1 MVRLQSGKLPALDGH
16 EETTV
21 DGRSVA
27 FEPILRGS
35 TVLVAGTGGMKTVRM
50 LDFLQR
56 AVVPELEA
64 RVVWR
69 TSPRSLRDGYTNADL
84 PFVLITSR
92 INLAHKIEADLTKR
106 GIGVHNYKN
115 KPSEVKMEEWLN
127 HPWVI
132 ISIEQLEKLESW
144 VSTYQ
149 DGTVVFDEVVTGASS
164 IVNGV
169 TVRRPSLTTRT
180 LRKLVD
186 VSSYFIVM
194 DADFDADG
202 KGKTLLEGVAC
213 KKSVLFVQTT
223 MPSLKTTV
231 MYGYSRIPEHKA
243 AFEERLELSCLT
255 SDKNR
260 RDGTAPN
267 RTYIGE
273 DWPSDVNKRCVQVR
287 GWGVGVKGLHGKLG
301 AGVRKEAL
309 KDLDAFVEDADAFV
323 VTNVAGIGTDQN
335 CKYRA
340 GFLRLK
346 SGDHAPGPRSAAQ
359 KIGRLNRNSDNPLD
373 TFTAPDGTVYDGG
386 VVYVLLLG
394 LPPSLDSTGDP
405 RDRAARKLGNMRGQV
420 DERRSAV
427 LSMQSDAER
436 RFEHNNGT
444 YLQQGGGEFCRLP
457 SVDALD
463 LATSS
468 DAATLTKLE
477 ALNNIE
483 DDDKQCNSYTV
494 KFFEL
499 MALPSRSF
507 TLAPVLPLSESEQ
520 TDLDSLRG
528 GQKGDE
534 CVLTEDEKVG
544 EMTPREQFLFVK
556 ECVEADGDFEPDSR
570 FWNECYGMCE
580 TGKARHE
587 GSNIDEAF
595 IAVWGTLKDY
605 KMFPQE
611 EVYTDLFNDTNANC
625 VLHRGMMRFLSV
637 EEIRQS
643 EMLGL
648 ERQVLSDPTTGEL
661 RPLYKLK
668 LLKEFACI
676 LQLDLTDLLEPRIF
690 TPSKHAWAA
699 AHNHLIDGTASEDEK
714 AMARQLRLAAIQ
726 LGCTGIRH
734 GERVKK
740 PTSVLE
746 TVHKVLTQRCAMRP
760 PDLRKNTSRSP
771 IHSWEVKE
779 AAPGW
784 AELGLHWHRGLQ
796 QKVPLG
802 EYDSHDARWKAREEE
817 EKRSRKD
824 RAARAAT
831 QAMLDQFSEC
841 EEEIEADAFLPAVP
855 YIAPHDPNV
864 LYVPYEGAAL
874 QECLR
879 AFKAD
884 EPQREAADNALFDL
898 IAKRAAIPGV
908 SDDDA
913 GLLRMREWK
922 KALNRLETRH
932 RIATE
937 LDLALTVAA
946 TDGPLKG
953 ARIAREVYSG
963 GDGRRYAKGDHW
975 VDDDGKRR
983 SVSAQGMPAD
993 LRTKLLGWR
1002 FADKD
1007 GRKSDLTIYVIVASL
1022 LGLQRSKVNVLVDEY
1037 LKTDEVCKAWHD
1049 GVAEHHGTHPEEV
1062 KRWPNILGNGGSY
1075 KTCLTGAGLPLD
1087 SPSDA
1092 RVERME
1098 KQLKKLRQTIVSV
1111 SRELP
1116 NALWPGS
1123 ENFVHPQHTRLLE
1136 ERPNL
1141 KGHERFNKIFA
1152 YLVQT
1157 AEDILLGIHARAQRT
1172 ARRDALGG
1180 VEFDALP
1187 PELRDTGVLCFDGL
1201 VTERAGDDTEAGDR
1215 AAEAAFVKEGW
1226 HAQSWGIEYKIVEK
1240 PMFGEQHVDPDE
1252 FESAKRA
1259 RRALQEAAA
1268 AYPEVR
1274 QAVENP
1280 AMHRGRA
1287 SPAASRNA
1295 SVIPVFNGRAL
1306 LIRITIEGVTAQ
1318 KYGLIGGKGGPGETL
1333 AETAAREVSGRVL
1346 RNAIAQLEPAAFKE
1360 CRAASMHIAVAT
1372 VGTEDASSSKHVEWV
1387 DIAKL
1392 LDHQW
1397 RKLNMHQGVVVAA
1410 VRETL
1415 QKHLV
1420 TGKRSRDSSSD
1431 LDDDAMADA
1440 LDAAMA
1446 ERNPKRP
1453 REAAMTSAEGFA

>member
-1 MVRLQSGKLPALDGH
+1 M
-16 EETTV
+16 
-21 DGRSVA
+21 
-27 FEPILRGS
+27 
-35 TVLVAGTGGMKTVRM
+35 
-50 LDFLQR
+50 
-56 AVVPELEA
+56 
-64 RVVWR
+64 
-69 TSPRSLRDGYTNADL
+69 
-84 PFVLITSR
+84 
-92 INLAHKIEADLTKR
+92 
-106 GIGVHNYKN
+106 
-115 KPSEVKMEEWLN
+115 
-127 HPWVI
+127 
-132 ISIEQLEKLESW
+132 
-144 VSTYQ
+144 
-149 DGTVVFDEVVTGASS
+149 
-164 IVNGV
+164 
-169 TVRRPSLTTRT
+169 
-180 LRKLVD
+180 
-186 VSSYFIVM
+186 
-194 DADFDADG
+194 
-202 KGKTLLEGVAC
+202 
-213 KKSVLFVQTT
+213 
-223 MPSLKTTV
+223 
-231 MYGYSRIPEHKA
+231 
-243 AFEERLELSCLT
+243 
-255 SDKNR
+255 
-260 RDGTAPN
+260 
-267 RTYIGE
+267 
-273 DWPSDVNKRCVQVR
+273 
-287 GWGVGVKGLHGKLG
+287 
-301 AGVRKEAL
+301 
-309 KDLDAFVEDADAFV
+309 
-323 VTNVAGIGTDQN
+323 
-335 CKYRA
+335 
-340 GFLRLK
+340 
-346 SGDHAPGPRSAAQ
+346 
-359 KIGRLNRNSDNPLD
+359 
-373 TFTAPDGTVYDGG
+373 
-386 VVYVLLLG
+386 LLLG

-507 TLAPVLPLSESEQ
+507 TLAPILPLSESEQ

-595 IAVWGTLKDY
+595 IAVWGTLKDF

-625 VLHRGMMRFLSV
+625 VRHRGMMRFLSV

-864 LYVPYEGAAL
+864 LYVPYESAAL

-975 VDDDGKRR
+975 FDDDGKRR
-983 SVSAQGMPAD
+983 CVSAQGMPAD

-1022 LGLQRSKVNVLVDEY
+1022 LGLQRSKVNVLIDEY

-1087 SPSDA
+1087 SPRDA

-1098 KQLKKLRQTIVSV
+1098 KQLKKLRQKIVSV

-1123 ENFVHPQHTRLLE
+1123 ENFVHRQHARLLE

-1240 PMFGEQHVDPDE
+1240 PMFGEQRVDPDE

-1274 QAVENP
+1274 RAVENLT
-1280 AMHRGRA
+1280 MHRRRA

-1346 RNAIAQLEPAAFKE
+1346 RNAISQLEPAAFKE

-1446 ERNPKRP
+1446 ERYPKRP